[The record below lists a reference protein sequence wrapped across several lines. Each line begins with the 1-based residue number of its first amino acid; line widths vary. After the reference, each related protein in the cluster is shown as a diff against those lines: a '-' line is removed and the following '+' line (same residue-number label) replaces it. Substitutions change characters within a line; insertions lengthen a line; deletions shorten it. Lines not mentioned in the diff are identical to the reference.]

1 MPSIKLVASLLAVS
15 AIATCLD
22 DLDDHLAKLRQNPSD
37 IPEAQRIVALGGGEQ
52 AKLSM
57 QAALRAAIEQ
67 PDGNYLVNRSSAISF
82 ALLIGVDRT
91 NQAAL
96 GYLRKRAEEAADLT
110 APVAFMPE
118 VAAPALPGTRE
129 PASFTPE
136 FVEWA
141 RARGNR
147 DPMQALYEINQYSND
162 LVILG
167 LAGDNAST
175 GLFERSL
182 KSNQFGIVM
191 GAVRALAHLGATDF
205 AGDALAA
212 CDRVASSDAQR
223 HLFGVPLMEFAAR
236 LPDFHKKLRAFVRS
250 ESVFREL
257 ELQHKNPARE

>member
-110 APVAFMPE
+110 APVAF
-118 VAAPALPGTRE
+118 
-129 PASFTPE
+129 
-136 FVEWA
+136 
-141 RARGNR
+141 
-147 DPMQALYEINQYSND
+147 
-162 LVILG
+162 
-167 LAGDNAST
+167 
-175 GLFERSL
+175 
-182 KSNQFGIVM
+182 IV
-191 GAVRALAHLGATDF
+191 RR
-205 AGDALAA
+205 
-212 CDRVASSDAQR
+212 CSAQR
-223 HLFGVPLMEFAAR
+223 WPSAPNRPSDRFSRGYLNCYLNCSCRV
-236 LPDFHKKLRAFVRS
+236 LR
-250 ESVFREL
+250 E
-257 ELQHKNPARE
+257 